1 MVDWLLL
8 QHFPMRF
15 KIPLPEVCSLAK
27 TQCCQNTT
35 WIFEICVKDP
45 VKTLL
50 IFDPFLQILRFSQI
64 WSHRGKYYCTSTV
77 IHFQNFEKILQGFVL
92 LLIRK
97 HIRIGLTLPSS
108 QTCLDAWLQKVSI
121 QVSCSLS
128 HSRRKNLTKL
138 PCKRIKHALMW
149 AESKLIRMCMY
160 MQRILAKHGRIV
172 IQWYRSDNA
181 WYVRNYM
188 YVAILFSQSLHF
200 QGGLLDGASKFSYEK
215 WTQWHWNA
223 KGTSS
228 SRWTCHLY
236 FGGSLQRLE
245 SVLRTQNMASVLY
258 RFGDELGNSG
268 NIWKYTVNWLCT
280 IFVRHELWT
289 WDVWYWI
296 PAALPGKGG
305 FALVM
310 EGNYAGIQKQRPPK
324 KSWDCQER
332 GSKPIDSHCHR
343 LPQTFFWQASMVDF
357 EG

>member
-1 MVDWLLL
+1 MPSALIYLDLNGSQWSQPLATRQCSSRAHATESNEGLSSWREMVDWLLL

-108 QTCLDAWLQKVSI
+108 QTCLDACLQKVSI

-138 PCKRIKHALMW
+138 SCKRIKHALMW

-160 MQRILAKHGRIV
+160 MQRILAKHGGIV

-181 WYVRNYM
+181 WYVRN
-188 YVAILFSQSLHF
+188 
-200 QGGLLDGASKFSYEK
+200 
-215 WTQWHWNA
+215 
-223 KGTSS
+223 
-228 SRWTCHLY
+228 
-236 FGGSLQRLE
+236 
-245 SVLRTQNMASVLY
+245 
-258 RFGDELGNSG
+258 
-268 NIWKYTVNWLCT
+268 
-280 IFVRHELWT
+280 
-289 WDVWYWI
+289 
-296 PAALPGKGG
+296 
-305 FALVM
+305 
-310 EGNYAGIQKQRPPK
+310 
-324 KSWDCQER
+324 
-332 GSKPIDSHCHR
+332 
-343 LPQTFFWQASMVDF
+343 
-357 EG
+357 